1 MTPSENQHS
10 THVVRL
16 ELWLD
21 GESPTG
27 LAVGSSDHPR
37 QFAGWIGLIAAVE
50 ALVGEDR
57 VRDADSAGN
66 VATGDDDWGR
76 GR

>member
-1 MTPSENQHS
+1 VTPSENQHS

-27 LAVGSSDHPR
+27 LAVGSSDQAR
-37 QFAGWIGLIAAVE
+37 QFAGWLGLIAAVE
-50 ALVGEDR
+50 ALI
-57 VRDADSAGN
+57 
-66 VATGDDDWGR
+66 GDDREPGIDAG
-76 GR
+76 GGFAGT